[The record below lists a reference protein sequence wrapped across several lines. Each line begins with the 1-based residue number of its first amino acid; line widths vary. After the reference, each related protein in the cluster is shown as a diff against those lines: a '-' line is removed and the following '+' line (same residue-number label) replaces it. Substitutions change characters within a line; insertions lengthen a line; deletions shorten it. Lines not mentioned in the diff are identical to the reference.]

1 MLLFEKK
8 YEINSNKIFTVVK
21 AGSIYWLNIF
31 GNYLIIILLVII
43 VNLIVEII
51 VITLNKLEPLNKNL
65 LK

>member
-1 MLLFEKK
+1 MLIFEKK

-21 AGSIYWLNIF
+21 VGSIYWLNIF